1 MAVPTSISELS
12 TTPGSN
18 PPSGSDSP
26 TVTDDHFR
34 TAYSFIKT
42 LSDNKAESSDVVA
55 LSGEQTI
62 AGVKTFSDGIV
73 GNVTGNVSGSAGSV
87 SGTVGIS
94 SGGTGQTTAAKA
106 FTALKQAATQTETGV
121 VELATSL
128 EAEGG
133 TDTSRVIT
141 PATLRSGLG
150 ASGSAPVYA
159 CRAWV
164 NFNGSGSLAVKGG
177 ANISS
182 VTDNG
187 TGDYTV
193 NFTTAMPTTGYAVVF
208 GCETVGTSGDVPSM
222 AVRNGSAKTTTSVRV
237 LASYAFSGTSLFD
250 PTDASVAV
258 FC

>member
-55 LSGEQTI
+55 LSGAQTI

-94 SGGTGQTTAAKA
+94 SGGTGQTTSAAA
-106 FTALKQAATQTETGV
+106 FGALKQDATQTETGV
-121 VELATSL
+121 VELATNG
-128 EAEGG
+128 EAQGG
-133 TDTSRVIT
+133 TDTTRAITAANLTASQLGRGQTWQNLTGSR
-141 PATLRSGLG
+141 
-150 ASGSAPVYA
+150 SA
-159 CRAWV
+159 
-164 NFNGSGSLAVKGG
+164 
-177 ANISS
+177 
-182 VTDNG
+182 
-187 TGDYTV
+187 
-193 NFTTAMPTTGYAVVF
+193 
-208 GCETVGTSGDVPSM
+208 GTSYQNVSGRPIFIAARYQQS
-222 AVRNGSAKTTTSVRV
+222 G
-237 LASYAFSGTSLFD
+237 SGTSTLFVD
-250 PTDASVAV
+250 GVEASYGQQATVSGGQTLSAIV
-258 FC
+258 PNGSFYQLTNVSNTLSYWAELR